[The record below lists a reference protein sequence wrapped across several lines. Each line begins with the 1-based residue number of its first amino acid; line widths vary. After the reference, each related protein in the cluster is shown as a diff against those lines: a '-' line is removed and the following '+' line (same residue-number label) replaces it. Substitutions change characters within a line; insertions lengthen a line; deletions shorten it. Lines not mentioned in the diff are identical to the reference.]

1 MHEPQLPPAGKG
13 DPTSDGA
20 RRRLLWQTVEAFFI
34 KLARIGGEIRGE
46 ARGNLRFGGHR
57 RRISGLGVP
66 SAGGYLAR
74 DCTGF
79 GEAKKLGSQLGHCWS
94 ADFQLHTQN

>member
-1 MHEPQLPPAGKG
+1 MHEPQLPPADKG

-46 ARGNLRFGGHR
+46 ARGNLRFGGRR

-66 SAGGYLAR
+66 SASGYR
-74 DCTGF
+74 DWAGF
-79 GEAKKLGSQLGHCWS
+79 GEAKKLGR
-94 ADFQLHTQN
+94 

>member
-1 MHEPQLPPAGKG
+1 MHEPQLPPAECRVMHEPQLPPADKG

-46 ARGNLRFGGHR
+46 ARGNLRFG
-57 RRISGLGVP
+57 LV
-66 SAGGYLAR
+66 LA
-74 DCTGF
+74 
-79 GEAKKLGSQLGHCWS
+79 KQK
-94 ADFQLHTQN
+94 N

>member
-1 MHEPQLPPAGKG
+1 MHEPQLSPADKG
-13 DPTSDGA
+13 DPTSNGA

-66 SAGGYLAR
+66 SAGGYLGSGLGWFWR
-74 DCTGF
+74 S
-79 GEAKKLGSQLGHCWS
+79 KKIG
-94 ADFQLHTQN
+94 

>member
-1 MHEPQLPPAGKG
+1 MHEPQLLLADIG

-20 RRRLLWQTVEAFFI
+20 RELLLWQTVEAFFI

-74 DCTGF
+74 DWAGF
-79 GEAKKLGSQLGHCWS
+79 GEAKKLGR
-94 ADFQLHTQN
+94 

>member
-1 MHEPQLPPAGKG
+1 MGRGFNSRESDGEGMQSHART
-13 DPTSDGA
+13 TSNGA

-46 ARGNLRFGGHR
+46 ARGNLRFGEHR

-66 SAGGYLAR
+66 SASGYR
-74 DCTGF
+74 DWAGF
-79 GEAKKLGSQLGHCWS
+79 GEAKKLGR
-94 ADFQLHTQN
+94 